1 MTEDGVKS
9 ARRVF
14 EILEHFAQVQR
25 ELSVVDV
32 ARQLGYPQSSA
43 SALMRTM
50 AELGYLHYDTSS
62 RTYRPTARLP
72 LLVGWIG
79 PRLFREGRMVELMN
93 ELSQATGETIILGA
107 ENGLQVRYIHV
118 IEATGPLRLHSVAGS
133 LRPYT
138 RSAIGLALLGTHDD
152 QRVGRIVRRLNSE
165 DPDPSRH
172 VTLPEL
178 LKRLGE
184 IRRQGYALSTG
195 GIVKGGGALAIVL
208 PERVNGTP
216 LAVAIAG
223 AEGSVLAN
231 HAEWVAIMREAIERA
246 FAERGAEG

>member
-1 MTEDGVKS
+1 MDQSVKS

-14 EILEHFAQVQR
+14 EILEHFAQCQR
-25 ELSVVDV
+25 ELSVVEV
-32 ARQLGYPQSSA
+32 ARDLAYPQSSA

-50 AELGYLHYDTSS
+50 AELGYLHYDTRA

-72 LLVGWIG
+72 LMVGWIG
-79 PRLFREGRMVELMN
+79 HRLFREGRAVELMS

-152 QRVGRIVRRLNSE
+152 RRVGRIVRRLNSE
-165 DPDPSRH
+165 EPDPARH
-172 VTLPEL
+172 VKLPEIL
-178 LKRLGE
+178 SRLGD
-184 IRRQGYALSTG
+184 IRRDGYALSVS
-195 GIVKGGGALAIVL
+195 GIVKGGGALAMVL
-208 PERVNGTP
+208 PERVNGMP

-223 AEGSVLAN
+223 AEASVLAN
-231 HAEWVAIMREAIERA
+231 RAEWIAVMRDAIARA
-246 FAERGAEG
+246 FTE

>member
-1 MTEDGVKS
+1 VKS

-14 EILEHFAQVQR
+14 EILEHFAQAQR
-25 ELSVVDV
+25 ELSVADV

-50 AELGYLHYDTSS
+50 TELGYLHYETGA
-62 RTYRPTARLP
+62 RTYLPTARLP

-79 PRLFREGRMVELMN
+79 HRLFREGRVVQAMN

-152 QRVGRIVRRLNSE
+152 RRVGRIVRRLNSE
-165 DPDPSRH
+165 EPDPARH
-172 VTLPEL
+172 VKLPEL
-178 LKRLGE
+178 LKRLAE
-184 IRRQGYALSTG
+184 IRACGYALSVG
-195 GIVKGGGALAIVL
+195 EIVRGGGALAMVL

-223 AEGSVLAN
+223 AEASVLAN
-231 HAEWVAIMREAIERA
+231 CDEWISIMREAIARS
-246 FAERGAEG
+246 FAEPATAEVRA